1 MRHRYDSLIGQVVAA
16 NVVLV
21 TLTLIAAAL
30 VGRLDTQGG
39 GEESWQLLVLA
50 LVIVLTFCVNLW
62 MLQRRFRPLEDLIE
76 RVERIDPA
84 EPATFEVAAE
94 PFDEIGRLARSF
106 RRMLDRMEEER
117 LRSGKAVLRAQ
128 EEERRRVARDLHD
141 EVNQALTAILL
152 RLEALLHEVPPER
165 AAEVAELKRLA
176 TQAMDELLS
185 LARQLRPT
193 ALDDHGLVPAI
204 EAQLRGFG
212 ERAGIKAQLT
222 TSGNPGALDDE
233 KQTVVYRVVQEALA
247 NAGRHARAGSVE
259 VALDV
264 NRGGAELRVSDD
276 GVGFDPG
283 GDATGGLGLEGMA
296 ERARL
301 VGGELDLRSS
311 PGAGTQLTLRVP
323 ETRPGPASIGDL
335 GETTTRPGPASIGD
349 LGEMT
354 ARTDGPPV
362 AKLGGSE

>member
-1 MRHRYDSLIGQVVAA
+1 MRRKYDSLIGQVVAA

-21 TLTLIAAAL
+21 TLTLLAAAL
-30 VGRLDTQGG
+30 VGGLNKHGG
-39 GEESWQLLVLA
+39 DESWQLLVLA
-50 LVIVLTFCVNLW
+50 LVILLTFTVNLW
-62 MLQRRFRPLEDLIE
+62 MLQRRFRPLETLIE
-76 RVERIDPA
+76 RVELIDPSQ
-84 EPATFEVAAE
+84 PATFEITGDPVE
-94 PFDEIGRLARSF
+94 EIDRLAHSF
-106 RRMLDRMEEER
+106 RRLLERMDEER

-152 RLEALLHEVPPER
+152 RLEALGHDLGQER
-165 AAEVAELKRLA
+165 AAEVRELKRLA

-212 ERAGIKAQLT
+212 ERAGIQARLT
-222 TSGNPGALDDE
+222 TDGNPGTLDDE

-259 VALDV
+259 VALSV
-264 NRGGAELRVSDD
+264 NASGAELRVSDD
-276 GVGFDPG
+276 GVGFDPALVR
-283 GDATGGLGLEGMA
+283 DGGLGLDGMA
-296 ERARL
+296 ERAKL

-311 PGAGTQLTLRVP
+311 PGAGTELTLRVP
-323 ETRPGPASIGDL
+323 
-335 GETTTRPGPASIGD
+335 
-349 LGEMT
+349 
-354 ARTDGPPV
+354 
-362 AKLGGSE
+362 